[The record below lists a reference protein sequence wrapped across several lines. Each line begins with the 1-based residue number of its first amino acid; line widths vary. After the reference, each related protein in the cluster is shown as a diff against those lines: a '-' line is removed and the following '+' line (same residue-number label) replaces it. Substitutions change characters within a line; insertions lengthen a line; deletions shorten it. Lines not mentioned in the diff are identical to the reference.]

1 MSRQN
6 ASESFRQKVK
16 QFFGV
21 KKGHAIPSSV
31 YEGPKA
37 DDRVFHHELLQDIGK
52 NSPLANR
59 VKYLRDLCD
68 FLINK
73 RVEDSTRT
81 GPGHWNLFA
90 PCFHDCVEECCVV
103 HQG

>member
-37 DDRVFHHELLQDIGK
+37 DDRVFHHELLQVSFIYTPG
-52 NSPLANR
+52 NFVAS
-59 VKYLRDLCD
+59 
-68 FLINK
+68 LID
-73 RVEDSTRT
+73 ELS
-81 GPGHWNLFA
+81 
-90 PCFHDCVEECCVV
+90 
-103 HQG
+103 

>member
-37 DDRVFHHELLQDIGK
+37 DDRVFHHELLQVSFISTPVK
-52 NSPLANR
+52 FCCELNR
-59 VKYLRDLCD
+59 
-68 FLINK
+68 
-73 RVEDSTRT
+73 
-81 GPGHWNLFA
+81 
-90 PCFHDCVEECCVV
+90 
-103 HQG
+103 

>member
-37 DDRVFHHELLQDIGK
+37 DDRVFHYELLQVSFIYTPVK
-52 NSPLANR
+52 FCCELNR
-59 VKYLRDLCD
+59 
-68 FLINK
+68 
-73 RVEDSTRT
+73 
-81 GPGHWNLFA
+81 
-90 PCFHDCVEECCVV
+90 
-103 HQG
+103 